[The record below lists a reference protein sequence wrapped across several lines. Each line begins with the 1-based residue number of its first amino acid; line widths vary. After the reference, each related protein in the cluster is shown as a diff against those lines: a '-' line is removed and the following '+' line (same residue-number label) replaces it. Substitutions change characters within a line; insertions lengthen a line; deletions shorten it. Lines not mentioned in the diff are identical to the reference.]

1 MIEKKE
7 SDKYKYEAV
16 EEEKEI
22 EVKNKDGTVTKKNVT
37 EIKLKKKKTGSAM
50 QFPLKLGY
58 AVTIHKS
65 QGQTYD
71 AMNLK
76 PEIFANGQLYVALS
90 RCKSVNGIYVEGY
103 LSKRMVMASMEVVKY
118 YSSPESYNF
127 FDKGEEMTEI
137 VIPLKYKEK
146 IEQLIKEWNEKDNAN
161 TAIKPLWK
169 FS

>member
-1 MIEKKE
+1 
-7 SDKYKYEAV
+7 
-16 EEEKEI
+16 
-22 EVKNKDGTVTKKNVT
+22 
-37 EIKLKKKKTGSAM
+37 
-50 QFPLKLGY
+50 
-58 AVTIHKS
+58 
-65 QGQTYD
+65 
-71 AMNLK
+71 MNLK

-127 FDKGEEMTEI
+127 FDKNEEMTEI

>member
-1 MIEKKE
+1 MSINIEYKIKPYFTKDTLM
-7 SDKYKYEAV
+7 SFLCKDINYIDTDKA
-16 EEEKEI
+16 
-22 EVKNKDGTVTKKNVT
+22 KN
-37 EIKLKKKKTGSAM
+37 
-50 QFPLKLGY
+50 
-58 AVTIHKS
+58 
-65 QGQTYD
+65 
-71 AMNLK
+71 
-76 PEIFANGQLYVALS
+76 
-90 RCKSVNGIYVEGY
+90 YVEGY